1 MKVNELIKYVLVLFI
16 ALLVGVGTA
25 LTAKAEA
32 SAENGWA
39 VALICAAC
47 IFTLAEVVCKTMEQ
61 RPFVWKAVF
70 LGVGATMLTYFISY
84 TLLIC

>member
-25 LTAKAEA
+25 LTAKGEA
-32 SAENGWA
+32 TAENGWA
-39 VALICAAC
+39 VALICAVC

-70 LGVGATMLTYFISY
+70 LGVGATMITYFISY

>member
-25 LTAKAEA
+25 LTAKGEA
-32 SAENGWA
+32 AAENGWA

-47 IFTLAEVVCKTMEQ
+47 IFVFAEVVSKTIEQ
-61 RPFVWKAVF
+61 RPFVWK
-70 LGVGATMLTYFISY
+70 GVLVGIVATMLTYFISY

>member
-25 LTAKAEA
+25 LTAKGEA
-32 SAENGWA
+32 TAENGWA

-47 IFTLAEVVCKTMEQ
+47 IFTPAEVAIKTIEQ
-61 RPFVWKAVF
+61 RPFKWK
-70 LGVGATMLTYFISY
+70 GVLVGVMATMIIYFISY
-84 TLLIC
+84 TLLLC

>member
-1 MKVNELIKYVLVLFI
+1 MKVNELIKYILVLFI

-25 LTAKAEA
+25 LTAKGEA
-32 SAENGWA
+32 TAENGWA

-47 IFTLAEVVCKTMEQ
+47 IFALAEVISKTMEQ
-61 RPFVWKAVF
+61 RPFKWK
-70 LGVGATMLTYFISY
+70 GVLVGIVATTITYFISY

>member
-25 LTAKAEA
+25 LTAKGEA
-32 SAENGWA
+32 AAENGWA

-47 IFTLAEVVCKTMEQ
+47 IFTLAEVASKTIEQ
-61 RPFVWKAVF
+61 RPFKWK
-70 LGVGATMLTYFISY
+70 GVLVGIVATMITYFISY

>member
-25 LTAKAEA
+25 LTAKGEA
-32 SAENGWA
+32 TAENGWA
-39 VALICAAC
+39 VALICVAC
-47 IFTLAEVVCKTMEQ
+47 IFTLAEMVSKTIEQ
-61 RPFVWKAVF
+61 RPFKWK
-70 LGVGATMLTYFISY
+70 GVLVGIVATMLTYFISY

>member
-25 LTAKAEA
+25 LTAKGEA
-32 SAENGWA
+32 AAENGWA

-47 IFTLAEVVCKTMEQ
+47 IFALAEVISKTME
-61 RPFVWKAVF
+61 
-70 LGVGATMLTYFISY
+70 
-84 TLLIC
+84 

>member
-25 LTAKAEA
+25 LTAKGEA
-32 SAENGWA
+32 SSENGWA
-39 VALICAAC
+39 VALICATC
-47 IFTLAEVVCKTMEQ
+47 IFALAEVISKTMEQ
-61 RPFVWKAVF
+61 RPFKWK
-70 LGVGATMLTYFISY
+70 GVLVGIVATMLSYFISY

>member
-25 LTAKAEA
+25 LTAKGEA
-32 SAENGWA
+32 TAENGWA

-47 IFTLAEVVCKTMEQ
+47 IFALAEVVSKTMEQ
-61 RPFVWKAVF
+61 RPFKWKGVL
-70 LGVGATMLTYFISY
+70 LGVVATMLSYFISY
-84 TLLIC
+84 TLLLC

>member
-25 LTAKAEA
+25 LTAKGEA
-32 SAENGWA
+32 TAENGWA
-39 VALICAAC
+39 VALICAVC
-47 IFTLAEVVCKTMEQ
+47 IFTLAEVISKTMEQ
-61 RPFVWKAVF
+61 RPFKWK
-70 LGVGATMLTYFISY
+70 GVLVGTVATMVTYFISY

>member
-1 MKVNELIKYVLVLFI
+1 MKVNELIKYILVLFI

-25 LTAKAEA
+25 LTAKGEA
-32 SAENGWA
+32 TAENGWA

-47 IFTLAEVVCKTMEQ
+47 IFALAEVTIKTIEQ
-61 RPFVWKAVF
+61 RPFKWKSVF
-70 LGVGATMLTYFISY
+70 IGVGATMLTYFISY

>member
-25 LTAKAEA
+25 LTAKGEA
-32 SAENGWA
+32 AAENGWA

-61 RPFVWKAVF
+61 RPFVWKVVF

>member
-25 LTAKAEA
+25 LTAKGEA
-32 SAENGWA
+32 AAENGWA

-47 IFTLAEVVCKTMEQ
+47 IFTLAEVVSKTMEQ
-61 RPFVWKAVF
+61 RPFKWKSVF
-70 LGVGATMLTYFISY
+70 IGVGATMLTYFISY